1 MKDELF
7 CPKCNADLRK
17 QFGFYEGI
25 NVWICEKCDKDALCV
40 KIVLAIPWFMGYN
53 TTDNL
58 IMRVN
63 FVVTPYPYGGR
74 RYAK

>member
-25 NVWICEKCDKDALCV
+25 NVWICEKL
-40 KIVLAIPWFMGYN
+40 LLSFGH
-53 TTDNL
+53 
-58 IMRVN
+58 
-63 FVVTPYPYGGR
+63 
-74 RYAK
+74 

>member
-25 NVWICEKCDKDALCV
+25 NVQNFDKKKLHVNLGNLKLTICTLLNDKSDEI
-40 KIVLAIPWFMGYN
+40 KE
-53 TTDNL
+53 
-58 IMRVN
+58 
-63 FVVTPYPYGGR
+63 
-74 RYAK
+74 